1 MKINEI
7 KNRDFYKLSKTKYM
21 KNNPIFKNHIDY
33 HYIEYMPDKLTVA
46 EDEEMGL
53 YFTSGK
59 TLLGFIVYGNQLT
72 IINFD
77 ENNENYQLIMNNDCE
92 YQGTNLDQYKT
103 QAVITKRNISLA
115 NPESIKIL
123 IKLSDKSTLDT
134 CVDCKDAENNIVPGV
149 SVHLKRLG
157 YLESLHYWEEFVIEY
172 EKVHYSIENVN
183 FDELDKKCHFIDTS
197 YIK

>member
-7 KNRDFYKLSKTKYM
+7 KNRDFYKLSKTKDM

-33 HYIEYMPDKLTVA
+33 HYIEYIPDKLTVA

>member
-1 MKINEI
+1 M
-7 KNRDFYKLSKTKYM
+7 
-21 KNNPIFKNHIDY
+21 
-33 HYIEYMPDKLTVA
+33 
-46 EDEEMGL
+46 
-53 YFTSGK
+53 
-59 TLLGFIVYGNQLT
+59 
-72 IINFD
+72 
-77 ENNENYQLIMNNDCE
+77 
-92 YQGTNLDQYKT
+92 DQYKT

>member
-1 MKINEI
+1 M
-7 KNRDFYKLSKTKYM
+7 
-21 KNNPIFKNHIDY
+21 
-33 HYIEYMPDKLTVA
+33 
-46 EDEEMGL
+46 
-53 YFTSGK
+53 
-59 TLLGFIVYGNQLT
+59 T